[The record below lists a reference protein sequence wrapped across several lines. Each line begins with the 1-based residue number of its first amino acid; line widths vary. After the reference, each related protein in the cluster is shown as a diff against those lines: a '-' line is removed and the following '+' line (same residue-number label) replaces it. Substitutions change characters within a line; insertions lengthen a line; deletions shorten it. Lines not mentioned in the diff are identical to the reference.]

1 MYTRESDLVRDFA
14 ALVCGQTTPWPHM
27 RIAFEFAYQNGRVD
41 VVGTSS
47 ASELFSFEAKL
58 IQWREA
64 LHQAYRSTSF
74 SHHAYIVLPEKTAK
88 KAAMHSYEFEAR
100 RVGLLSVSPSSLEI
114 IIPAS
119 CQNPILPWLTGNA
132 LEYITKVNF
141 IQFAGGQHAISPA
154 HSTCHSGGVQ
164 QEKQFV

>member
-14 ALVCGQTTPWPHM
+14 ALVCGHSAPWPHM
-27 RIAFEFAYQNGRVD
+27 RVAFEFAYQNGRVD

-88 KAAMHSYEFEAR
+88 KAAMYSYEFEVR
-100 RVGLLSVSPSSLEI
+100 RVGLLSVSPSSIEI

-132 LEYITKVNF
+132 LEYITGVNF
-141 IQFAGGQHAISPA
+141 LQLAGGQNAKAPTY
-154 HSTCHSGGVQ
+154 STGHCGRV
-164 QEKQFV
+164 